1 MTLRQESVR
10 MSSEHVA
17 IDESSELVNRVIH
30 GDKRAL
36 AELFDTQRPR
46 LRRIVNFRLDRRIYG
61 RVGADDVLQEAFMN
75 ACGQLKAL
83 LRDHPPTV
91 FIWLRQIV
99 NQTLADVHRRH
110 LGAKKRTAKRDISLH
125 AGGPTASSSE
135 WLAFHLLGHL
145 TSPSQAALRA
155 ELAEQL
161 DQALSMLSEIDREVL
176 ALRHFEELT
185 NTETAHVLNMTV
197 QAASMRY
204 VRAISRLR
212 KVLESIPGFPNP
224 YDR

>member
-1 MTLRQESVR
+1 MTLREESVR

-99 NQTLADVHRRH
+99 VIWERKSGRPNAIFRCTPVDRPPRR
-110 LGAKKRTAKRDISLH
+110 
-125 AGGPTASSSE
+125 
-135 WLAFHLLGHL
+135 
-145 TSPSQAALRA
+145 
-155 ELAEQL
+155 
-161 DQALSMLSEIDREVL
+161 
-176 ALRHFEELT
+176 
-185 NTETAHVLNMTV
+185 
-197 QAASMRY
+197 
-204 VRAISRLR
+204 
-212 KVLESIPGFPNP
+212 PNGW
-224 YDR
+224 RFICSAT

>member
-1 MTLRQESVR
+1 VR
-10 MSSEHVA
+10 VSSDHVTV
-17 IDESSELVNRVIH
+17 DESSDLVNQVIH

-36 AELFDTQRPR
+36 AELFDSQRPR

-61 RVGADDVLQEAFMN
+61 RVGADDVLQEAYLN
-75 ACGQLKAL
+75 AARQLKSL

-99 NQTLADVHRRH
+99 NHTLADVHRRH
-110 LGAKKRTAKRDISLH
+110 LGVKKRTAKRDVSIH
-125 AGGPTASSSE
+125 AGGPSASSSE
-135 WLAFHLLGHL
+135 WLSFHLLGHL

-161 DQALSMLSEIDREVL
+161 DAALSQLSEVDREVL

-185 NTETAHVLNMTV
+185 NSETAHVLNMTV

-212 KVLESIPGFPNP
+212 KVLESIPGFPIP

>member
-1 MTLRQESVR
+1 
-10 MSSEHVA
+10 MSSDHVTV
-17 IDESSELVNRVIH
+17 DESSDLVNQVIH

-36 AELFDTQRPR
+36 AELFDSQRPR

-61 RVGADDVLQEAFMN
+61 RVGADDVLQEAYLN
-75 ACGQLKAL
+75 AAGQLKSL

-99 NQTLADVHRRH
+99 NHTLADVHRRH
-110 LGAKKRTAKRDISLH
+110 LGVKKRTAKRDVSIH
-125 AGGPTASSSE
+125 AGGPSASSSE
-135 WLAFHLLGHL
+135 WLSFHLLGHL

-161 DQALSMLSEIDREVL
+161 DAALSQLSEVDREVL

-185 NTETAHVLNMTV
+185 NSETAHVLNMTV

-212 KVLESIPGFPNP
+212 KVLESIPGFPIP